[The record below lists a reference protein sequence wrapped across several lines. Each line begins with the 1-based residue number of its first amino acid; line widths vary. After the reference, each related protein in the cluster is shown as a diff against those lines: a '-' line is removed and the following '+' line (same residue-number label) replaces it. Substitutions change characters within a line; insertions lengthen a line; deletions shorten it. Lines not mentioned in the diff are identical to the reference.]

1 MIITEARRQRRSL
14 YQVVLDDRREISVDV
29 RTFDESAYR
38 VGGSITE
45 EQLEALQRQSM
56 YNRARERA
64 LYLLGIRDYACR
76 ELEQKLHS
84 EATPDIAAA
93 VVERLREVGLLDD
106 ERYAERMARSLS
118 EYKQMP
124 RRRVMQELQRRGVA
138 RDTAAA
144 AAEEIECE
152 DFEQALAI
160 LRKRYYNKMTDR
172 DARQRVVAAL
182 ARRGFSYEAVR
193 QAMQAFDDAAHIEIE
208 ETEDQWR

>member
-45 EQLEALQRQSM
+45 EQLEVLQQQSM

-138 RDTAAA
+138 RDTATA

>member
-1 MIITEARRQRRSL
+1 MTITEARRQRRSL
-14 YQVVLDDRREISVDV
+14 YQLVLDGERELSIDV
-29 RTFDESAYR
+29 RTFDESPYR
-38 VGGSITE
+38 VGGSITDD
-45 EQLEALQRQSM
+45 QLAALQLQSM

-64 LYLLGIRDYACR
+64 LYLLGVRDYACR
-76 ELEQKLHS
+76 ELEKKLFD

-93 VVERLREVGLLDD
+93 VVARLAEVGLLDD
-106 ERYAERMARSLS
+106 EQYAARMARSLS

-138 RDTAAA
+138 RETAAA
-144 AAEEIECE
+144 AAEDIECE

-160 LRKRYYNKMTDR
+160 LKKKYYNKMSDR

-193 QAMQAFDDAAHIEIE
+193 QAMQTYDAAAQIEIE
-208 ETEDQWR
+208 ETEDQWQ

>member
-1 MIITEARRQRRSL
+1 MMIAEARRQRRSL
-14 YQVVLDDRREISVDV
+14 YLLVLDDGREIPIDLH
-29 RTFDESAYR
+29 TFDESVYR

-45 EQLEALQRQSM
+45 EQLEELQQLSM
-56 YNRARERA
+56 YHRARERA
-64 LYLLGIRDYACR
+64 LYLLGLRDYACR
-76 ELEQKLHS
+76 ELEQKLLS
-84 EATPDIAAA
+84 EATPEIAAA
-93 VVERLREVGLLDD
+93 VIERLREVGLLDD

-124 RRRVMQELQRRGVA
+124 RRRVMQELQRRGVS
-138 RDTAAA
+138 RDTASA

-160 LRKRYYNKMTDR
+160 LRKKYYNKMSDR

-208 ETEDQWR
+208 ETEDQWQ

>member
-1 MIITEARRQRRSL
+1 MTITEARRQRRSL
-14 YQVVLDDRREISVDV
+14 YQLVLDGDREIAIDV
-29 RTFDESAYR
+29 RTFDESVYR

-45 EQLEALQRQSM
+45 EQLEALQQQSM

-64 LYLLGIRDYACR
+64 LYLLGVRDYACR
-76 ELEQKLHS
+76 ELEQKLLS
-84 EATPDIAAA
+84 EATAEVAAA
-93 VVERLREVGLLDD
+93 VVARLREVGLLDD

-144 AAEEIECE
+144 AAEEIESE

-193 QAMQAFDDAAHIEIE
+193 QAMQAYDDAAHIDIE
-208 ETEDQWR
+208 ETEDQWQ

>member
-14 YQVVLDDRREISVDV
+14 YRLVLDDGREIPVDV

-38 VGGSITE
+38 VGGSITD
-45 EQLEALQRQSM
+45 EQLETLGQQSM

-64 LYLLGIRDYACR
+64 LYLLGLRDYACH

-93 VVERLREVGLLDD
+93 VVERLRDVGLLDD

-118 EYKQMP
+118 EYKRMP

-138 RDTAAA
+138 RDMAAA
-144 AAEEIECE
+144 AAEDLECE

-160 LRKRYYNKMTDR
+160 LRKKYYNKMSDR

-182 ARRGFSYEAVR
+182 ARRGCS
-193 QAMQAFDDAAHIEIE
+193 
-208 ETEDQWR
+208 